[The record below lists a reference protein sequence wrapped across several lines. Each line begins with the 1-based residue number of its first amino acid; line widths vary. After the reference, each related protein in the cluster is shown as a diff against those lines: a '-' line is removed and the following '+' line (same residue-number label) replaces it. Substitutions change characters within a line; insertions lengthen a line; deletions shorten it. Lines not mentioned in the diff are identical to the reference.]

1 MSIRNWIRVI
11 AGIVIMAGLTCLPMG
26 LGGNPY
32 RFTSPFEFFV
42 ESGAYIRFGMVAIGS
57 GILGFILSFVGG
69 VE

>member
-1 MSIRNWIRVI
+1 
-11 AGIVIMAGLTCLPMG
+11 MAGLTCLPMG

-42 ESGAYIRFGMVAIGS
+42 ESGAYVRFGMVAIGS
-57 GILGFILSFVGG
+57 GILIFILSFVGG